1 MDSRSGEQYEDS
13 QDMIE
18 RIRKLRQAAERKM
31 NAFGDVSE
39 YDVRVIHGQN
49 GEPGTQRDFKF
60 RSQPATG
67 RSNEIRLA
75 K

>member
-1 MDSRSGEQYEDS
+1 MDSRSGDHYEDS

-39 YDVRVIHGQN
+39 YDVRVIHGRK

-60 RSQPATG
+60 QSQSTT
-67 RSNEIRLA
+67 EE
-75 K
+75 KQ

>member
-1 MDSRSGEQYEDS
+1 MDSRGGDHYEDS

-18 RIRKLRQAAERKM
+18 RIRKLRETAERKM

-39 YDVRVIHGQN
+39 YDVRVIHGRK

-60 RSQPATG
+60 RNQPATV
-67 RSNEIRLA
+67 E
-75 K
+75 KQ

>member
-1 MDSRSGEQYEDS
+1 MDSRGGDHYEDS

-18 RIRKLRQAAERKM
+18 RVRKLRRAAERKM

-39 YDVRVIHGQN
+39 YDVRLIHGRP

-60 RSQPATG
+60 RNQPATEG
-67 RSNEIRLA
+67 
-75 K
+75 KQ

>member
-1 MDSRSGEQYEDS
+1 MDSRSGDQYEDS

-39 YDVRVIHGQN
+39 YDVRVIHGRK

-60 RSQPATG
+60 KDQPTV
-67 RSNEIRLA
+67 RE
-75 K
+75 KP

>member
-1 MDSRSGEQYEDS
+1 MDSRGGDQYEDS

-39 YDVRVIHGQN
+39 YDVRVIHGRK

-60 RSQPATG
+60 QNQSITEEKQ
-67 RSNEIRLA
+67 
-75 K
+75 

>member
-1 MDSRSGEQYEDS
+1 MDSRGGDHYEDS

-18 RIRKLRQAAERKM
+18 RVRKLRQAAERKM

-39 YDVRVIHGQN
+39 YDVRVIHGRN

-60 RSQPATG
+60 RNQPATG
-67 RSNEIRLA
+67 E
-75 K
+75 KQ

>member
-1 MDSRSGEQYEDS
+1 MDSRSGNQYEDS

-39 YDVRVIHGQN
+39 YDVRVIQGRR

-60 RSQPATG
+60 QNQSITEEKQ
-67 RSNEIRLA
+67 
-75 K
+75 

>member
-1 MDSRSGEQYEDS
+1 MSTRDGEHYEDS

-18 RIRKLRQAAERKM
+18 RIRRLRQAAERKM

-39 YDVRVIHGQN
+39 YDVRVIHGRR

-60 RSQPATG
+60 RNQPVTG
-67 RSNEIRLA
+67 E
-75 K
+75 KQ